1 MSDYKDIVGTAVR
14 NNAGTLTSAKSG
26 ELFYASTA
34 LDFIYRHPNVTAA
47 GAWRTGNDMNT
58 ARMNPSGAGPQTAG
72 LVIGG
77 PTYPYKKTLEYNGT
91 SWSEE
96 TELPISMAAHGTG
109 GTVGKAFSATTAATY
124 LWTGGFVTGSAD
136 TYNNFSQN
144 PTGRYLL
151 TNKLQANYS
160 PGTSGGVTSGSSD
173 GYGGGY

>member
-1 MSDYKDIVGTAVR
+1 M
-14 NNAGTLTSAKSG
+14 
-26 ELFYASTA
+26 
-34 LDFIYRHPNVTAA
+34 
-47 GAWRTGNDMNT
+47 
-58 ARMNPSGAGPQTAG
+58 
-72 LVIGG
+72 VIGG

-96 TELPISMAAHGTG
+96 TELPANMAAHGTG
-109 GTVGKAFSATTAATY
+109 GTVGKACSATTAATY

-136 TYNNFSQN
+136 THNNFSQN

-151 TNKLQANYS
+151 TKNLQANYS